1 MKLSLGCDHGGYL
14 LKEELKSYLIKNG
27 HEVID
32 VGTNSLESCNYPIF
46 AREAAELVA
55 KKECELGIVVCTSGE
70 GVMMTANK
78 VKGVRCGLAYNNEVC
93 ALMREHNDANMISI
107 GAKYTPLETA
117 IEYINIF
124 LSSEFEGGRHQRRV
138 DQIMAIEAGTFEV

>member
-124 LSSEFEGGRHQRRV
+124 LSSEFEGGRHTKRV
-138 DQIMAIEAGTFEV
+138 ELIEDK

>member
-32 VGTNSLESCNYPIF
+32 VGTDSLESCNYPIF
-46 AREAAELVA
+46 ARKAAELVA

-117 IEYINIF
+117 IEYIDIF
-124 LSSEFEGGRHQRRV
+124 LSSEFEGGRHTKRV
-138 DQIMAIEAGTFEV
+138 ELIEDK